1 LRVGGYYL
9 RMVDDI
15 PLGDHVEI
23 EHEPTVSWEPDDT
36 APDTDGSGKVAGDFA
51 WALTIEGGRQTGLTY
66 VLGPGNTVAGRSAE
80 CAIFLPDV
88 TVSREHA
95 RFAVDASGLSMTDL
109 GSTNGTYVNGRRHE
123 AGKLAENDE
132 LMIGKFHLRVSR
144 GHG

>member
-1 LRVGGYYL
+1 
-9 RMVDDI
+9 MADDT
-15 PLGDHVEI
+15 PLGDDVEI
-23 EHEPTVSWEPDDT
+23 EHEPTVSWEPDEKASDV
-36 APDTDGSGKVAGDFA
+36 DGSGKVAGDFA

-95 RFAVDASGLSMTDL
+95 RFAVDSSGLSMTDL